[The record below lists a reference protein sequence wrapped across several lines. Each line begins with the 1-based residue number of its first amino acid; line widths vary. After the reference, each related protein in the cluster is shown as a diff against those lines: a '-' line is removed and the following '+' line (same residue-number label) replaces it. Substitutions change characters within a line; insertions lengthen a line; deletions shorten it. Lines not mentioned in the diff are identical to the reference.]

1 MTPNAKPLVQIEHVD
16 VQRAGAPTLRGVNL
30 RLARGECVRLVGPA
44 GAGKSTLLRVLGGL
58 LAPAAGNVRIAD
70 TDLYALK
77 PARAL
82 ALRRTI
88 GLVLQDP
95 LLLLHDSVLAN
106 VALPALLAGVRASE
120 SAERAGRALERVGL
134 DPQALGPRAAGR
146 LSRSDQ
152 QRVALARALVN
163 RPALLLLDEP
173 TAHLGE
179 AAAAAFTRVLEQFVS
194 TEVTALVA
202 TQGRFGSVIA
212 RDLRLLDG
220 RIA

>member
-1 MTPNAKPLVQIEHVD
+1 MTPNARSFVQIEHVD
-16 VQRAGAPTLRGVNL
+16 VQRAGKPALRGVSL
-30 RLARGECVRLVGPA
+30 RLARGECVRLVGPG
-44 GAGKSTLLRVLGGL
+44 GAGKSTLLRVLAGL
-58 LAPAAGNVRIAD
+58 LAPRAGTVRIAD

-77 PARAL
+77 PGPAVAM
-82 ALRRTI
+82 RRTI

-95 LLLLHDSVLAN
+95 LLLPQDSVLAN
-106 VALPALLAGVRASE
+106 VALPARLAGLRAAE
-120 SAERAGRALERVGL
+120 CAERAGRALERVGL
-134 DPQALGPRAAGR
+134 DPQTLGARPAGR

-179 AAAAAFTRVLEQFVS
+179 AAAAMFTRVLEQFVS

-202 TQGRFGSVIA
+202 TQGRFASVIA